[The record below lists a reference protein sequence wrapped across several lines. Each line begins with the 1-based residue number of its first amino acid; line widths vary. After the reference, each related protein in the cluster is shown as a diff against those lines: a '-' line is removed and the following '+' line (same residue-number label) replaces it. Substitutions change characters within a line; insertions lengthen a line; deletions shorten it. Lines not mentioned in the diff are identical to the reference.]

1 MKKIIEKTETKT
13 RNVSQRIVIREYL
26 DILSKKKTGK
36 QFYGCFINIRPN
48 LAYSVQSY
56 KSISYENFLKYE

>member
-13 RNVSQRIVIREYL
+13 RNVPQRIVIREYL
-26 DILSKKKTGK
+26 DILNKKKTAK
-36 QFYGCFINIRPN
+36 QFYGCFVNIRPN
-48 LAYSVQSY
+48 LAYNVQSY

>member
-1 MKKIIEKTETKT
+1 MP
-13 RNVSQRIVIREYL
+13 QRIVIREYL